1 MKTRNP
7 YAPAWCALALA
18 AMCCILSCEKDDAV
32 QQNGPLTIATIP
44 VSDTLSGFIT
54 ENTLL
59 TARRDWRIKGIVYVM
74 NEATLEIDSG
84 AVIGMMH
91 GGGKEGNA
99 YPASGI
105 VVFRGAK
112 IVAKG
117 DSAHPIIFRI
127 TDSLLYR
134 PDAWN
139 GIIVLGKAPSAR
151 TEISISHQPWIHAGM
166 GYGGDFP
173 DDSSG
178 VLQHIRFERN
188 TTRMPAGNRF
198 ESGIHLIST
207 GTRTQVKNV
216 EMIIKK
222 RRPLN

>member
-1 MKTRNP
+1 MKTRNLSH
-7 YAPAWCALALA
+7 APAWCTMMLA
-18 AMCCILSCEKDDAV
+18 AMCCMLSCEKDDAV

-44 VSDTLSGFIT
+44 VSDTLSGLIT

-59 TARRDWRIKGIVYVM
+59 TARRNWRIKGIVYVM

-91 GGGKEGNA
+91 GEEKI

-112 IVAKG
+112 IIAKG
-117 DSAHPIIFRI
+117 DSVNPIIFRI

-151 TEISISHQPWIHAGM
+151 PEISISHQPWIRAGM
-166 GYGGDFP
+166 GYGGTLP
-173 DDSSG
+173 EDSSG
-178 VLQHIRFERN
+178 VLQHIKFERN
-188 TTRMPAGNRF
+188 RTNTPFSNRF

-207 GTRTQVKNV
+207 GSRTRVKNI

>member
-1 MKTRNP
+1 MM
-7 YAPAWCALALA
+7 LA
-18 AMCCILSCEKDDAV
+18 AMCCMLSCEKDDAV
-32 QQNGPLTIATIP
+32 QQNSPLTIATIP
-44 VSDTLSGFIT
+44 VSDTLSGMIT

-91 GGGKEGNA
+91 GEEET

-112 IVAKG
+112 IIAKG
-117 DSAHPIIFRI
+117 DSANPIVFRI

-151 TEISISHQPWIHAGM
+151 PEISISHQPWIRAGM
-166 GYGGDFP
+166 GYGGASP

-188 TTRMPAGNRF
+188 AIRMPAGNRF

-207 GTRTQVKNV
+207 GSRTRVKNI

>member
-1 MKTRNP
+1 MM
-7 YAPAWCALALA
+7 LA
-18 AMCCILSCEKDDAV
+18 AMCCMLSCEKDDAV
-32 QQNGPLTIATIP
+32 QQNSPLTIATIP
-44 VSDTLSGFIT
+44 VSDTLSGMIT

-91 GGGKEGNA
+91 GEEET

-112 IVAKG
+112 IIAKG
-117 DSAHPIIFRI
+117 DSANPIVFRI
-127 TDSLLYR
+127 TDSLLCR

-151 TEISISHQPWIHAGM
+151 PEISISHQPWIRAGM
-166 GYGGDFP
+166 GYGGASP

-178 VLQHIRFERN
+178 VLQHIKFERN
-188 TTRMPAGNRF
+188 TTNTPFSNRF

-207 GTRTQVKNV
+207 GTRTRVKNI

>member
-1 MKTRNP
+1 M
-7 YAPAWCALALA
+7 LA
-18 AMCCILSCEKDDAV
+18 AMCCMLSCEKDGTV
-32 QQNGPLTIATIP
+32 EQNGPLTIAAIP
-44 VSDTLSGFIT
+44 VSDTLSGLIT

-84 AVIGMMH
+84 AVIGMMD
-91 GGGKEGNA
+91 GGGKGEA

-112 IVAKG
+112 IIAKG
-117 DSAHPIIFRI
+117 DSTNPIIFRI

-134 PDAWN
+134 ADAWN

-151 TEISISHQPWIHAGM
+151 PEISISHQPWISAGM
-166 GYGGDFP
+166 GYGGTSA

-188 TTRMPAGNRF
+188 TTRLPAGNRF

-207 GTRTQVKNV
+207 GTRTQVKNIELV
-216 EMIIKK
+216 IKK